1 MTRRHTLH
9 PLASKAPV
17 VNLDALP
24 RLLQG
29 SIGKP
34 RPFRP
39 EVFDFCWAS
48 LAVVQLAGLFS
59 KSGWRDT
66 ACADKHMHM
75 KISIIAVTARRMDSG
90 INSNAITVCDM
101 LCHFC
106 GKYLS
111 FRGRQL
117 RGKRKDDFPSKSS
130 VFPFFCKF
138 SGIPED
144 L

>member
-1 MTRRHTLH
+1 MTRRHPLH

-17 VNLDALP
+17 VNLDVLP
-24 RLLQG
+24 CLLQG

-39 EVFDFCWAS
+39 EVFDFCRAS
-48 LAVVQLAGLFS
+48 LAVVQLAGFFS
-59 KSGWRDT
+59 KSGWCDT
-66 ACADKHMHM
+66 ACTDKHMNVPIPL
-75 KISIIAVTARRMDSG
+75 ISMTARSMDSG
-90 INSNAITVCDM
+90 IYSHSIAVCDM

-117 RGKRKDDFPSKSS
+117 RGKRKDDFSSKSS
-130 VFPFFCKF
+130 VFPFFRKF